1 MLLGWLVYQER
12 KDLPSDLARQ
22 LKAAFTSEIDA
33 RQYASL
39 MRNVSVMAGYKDT
52 YVVKKSDIDVSRVLG
67 APMAKKSNLKSV
79 RLSDQVMDYVINFE
93 GDGFNQKFE
102 NLVLFCME
110 QEEAKKQRLESLDQ
124 QITKQY
130 KKLETVRELSS
141 EIGDV
146 RRALTHLE
154 RQTNDLSV
162 LMDKL
167 LKEEKEKDD
176 ELPFP

>member
-1 MLLGWLVYQER
+1 
-12 KDLPSDLARQ
+12 
-22 LKAAFTSEIDA
+22 
-33 RQYASL
+33 
-39 MRNVSVMAGYKDT
+39 
-52 YVVKKSDIDVSRVLG
+52 
-67 APMAKKSNLKSV
+67 MAKKNNLKSV

-110 QEEAKKQRLESLDQ
+110 QEETRKQKIAFLDQ
-124 QITKQY
+124 QIIKQY
-130 KKLETVRELSS
+130 KKLDALRQLTS

-154 RQTNDLSV
+154 RQANNLSE
-162 LMDKL
+162 LINELLEDKD
-167 LKEEKEKDD
+167 EDQ

>member
-1 MLLGWLVYQER
+1 
-12 KDLPSDLARQ
+12 
-22 LKAAFTSEIDA
+22 
-33 RQYASL
+33 
-39 MRNVSVMAGYKDT
+39 
-52 YVVKKSDIDVSRVLG
+52 
-67 APMAKKSNLKSV
+67 MAKKNNLKSV

-110 QEEAKKQRLESLDQ
+110 QEESKKQRITLLDQ
-124 QITKQY
+124 QIARQY
-130 KKLETVRELSS
+130 KKLYALQQLSS

-154 RQTNDLSV
+154 RQANDLSD

-167 LKEEKEKDD
+167 QKDKD
-176 ELPFP
+176 ADLELPFP